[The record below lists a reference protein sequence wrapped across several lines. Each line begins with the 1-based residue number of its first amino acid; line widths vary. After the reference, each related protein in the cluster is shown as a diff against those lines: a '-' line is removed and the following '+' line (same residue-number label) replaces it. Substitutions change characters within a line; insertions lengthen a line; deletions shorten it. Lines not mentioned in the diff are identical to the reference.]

1 MKKLSWVLTAALCLG
16 IAAWAQDSDKKSD
29 DKKSEKKESKVVTTV
44 SGLKYEDMVLGA
56 GASPK
61 TGQTVRVH
69 YTGWLT
75 NGKKFDSSVDRG
87 QPFEFVL
94 GRGQVIKGWDEGV
107 ASMKVG
113 GKRKLT
119 IPFDLAYGAAGNPPV
134 IPPNSTLIFDV
145 ELLGIK

>member
-1 MKKLSWVLTAALCLG
+1 MKRLSWALAMIVVLSV
-16 IAAWAQDSDKKSD
+16 AAWAQDAKDADKKD
-29 DKKSEKKESKVVTTV
+29 GDKKERKVVTTA
-44 SGLKYEDMVLGA
+44 SGLKYEELVVGTGA
-56 GASPK
+56 TPK
-61 TGQTVRVH
+61 NGQTVKVH

-75 NGKKFDSSVDRG
+75 DGKKFDSSVDRG
-87 QPFEFVL
+87 QPFEFSL
-94 GRGQVIKGWDEGV
+94 GRGEVIKGWDEGV